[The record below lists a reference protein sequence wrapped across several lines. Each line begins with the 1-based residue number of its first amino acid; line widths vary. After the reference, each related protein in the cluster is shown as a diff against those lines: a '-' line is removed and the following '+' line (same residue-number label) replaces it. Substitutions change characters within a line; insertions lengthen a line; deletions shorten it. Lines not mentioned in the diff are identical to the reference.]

1 MTLLYLMRH
10 GETELNTKGVY
21 YGWTDCGLS
30 EKGVKQAQKVALML
44 KDIKFDTVISS
55 PLKRAKDTAAI
66 VSKFPPEEIV
76 LDGRLK
82 ELNFGSWEGRH
93 YQSIQEWDREN
104 WDLWVNNWKE
114 AAPPGGE
121 SFMDMYRRVEES
133 VKEILEKYSGQTL
146 LVVTHQGCLRMIM
159 SILLNLDYDG
169 YWHFTFAHGTY
180 SLLEIK
186 HGLCVVQNIN

>member
-114 AAPPGGE
+114 AAPPGGR
-121 SFMDMYRRVEES
+121 SYGYVPKGRR
-133 VKEILEKYSGQTL
+133 KCQRNIGKILRTNLVGSNPSG
-146 LVVTHQGCLRMIM
+146 M
-159 SILLNLDYDG
+159 
-169 YWHFTFAHGTY
+169 FAHDHVHFIE
-180 SLLEIK
+180 S
-186 HGLCVVQNIN
+186 GL